1 MPAARRAQASAF
13 SASTPSASSAS
24 ATRDGGSGSKRTGWQ
39 REATVS
45 ITRLSRSVSRIRC
58 TNAAGSSSVFS
69 SRLATVSFIVST
81 RSSTKTRRL
90 DSNGV
95 REAAATTGPS
105 TSAARIWAA
114 PVGLTQVR
122 SGWLPLPTRWRT
134 RSGSASPS
142 ASSSAAKAR
151 ATVRLPTPAGPWKRY
166 ACEGPAASAAASATR
181 AWGWSSVPASI
192 GGEATTAPGG
202 L

>member
-1 MPAARRAQASAF
+1 MRARSALPAASRAQASAF
-13 SASTPSASSAS
+13 SGSTPSPWSAS
-24 ATRDGGSGSKRTGWQ
+24 ATRVGGSGSKRTGWQ

-45 ITRLSRSVSRIRC
+45 ITRLSRSVRRIRC
-58 TNAAGSSSVFS
+58 TKEAGSSSVLS

-81 RSSTKTRRL
+81 RSSTNTRRR

-122 SGWLPLPTRWRT
+122 SGWLPVMTR
-134 RSGSASPS
+134 
-142 ASSSAAKAR
+142 
-151 ATVRLPTPAGPWKRY
+151 
-166 ACEGPAASAAASATR
+166 
-181 AWGWSSVPASI
+181 
-192 GGEATTAPGG
+192 
-202 L
+202 

>member
-1 MPAARRAQASAF
+1 M
-13 SASTPSASSAS
+13 
-24 ATRDGGSGSKRTGWQ
+24 GGSGSKRTGWQ

-45 ITRLSRSVSRIRC
+45 ITRLSRSVSRIRW
-58 TNAAGSSSVFS
+58 TNEAGSSSVLS

-81 RSSTKTRRL
+81 RSRTNTRRL

-95 REAAATTGPS
+95 LDAAATTGPS

-122 SGWLPLPTRWRT
+122 SGCVPAITRWRAL
-134 RSGSASPS
+134 SGSASPS

-151 ATVRLPTPAGPWKRY
+151 ATVRLPVPAGPWNR
-166 ACEGPAASAAASATR
+166 
-181 AWGWSSVPASI
+181 
-192 GGEATTAPGG
+192 
-202 L
+202 